1 MLDDFYEDSFDGNLS
16 HTSERFRVR
25 FLLRLVQEMIRHST
39 DHVWV
44 LNRKIKKH
52 EREKLIE
59 IPEEPIEIAREPEE
73 APIKTR
79 KDEDFFVSL
88 MHKYPKPKW
97 SEGEFRNPKPMFKP
111 VGKLVSSQKKKK
123 VQSKQKPA
131 PFRMPPSPQIP
142 EYPLPPTV
150 QYLKPYPTGIEIDLG
165 KINPLVLDQAVQTI
179 ECNGAEQNIVVKGRM
194 GTKPTQIILSN
205 EDINYVLQSFATSSK
220 IPLHEGVY
228 KIAVGKLI
236 LSAIV
241 SDVIGSKFIIR
252 KMVPQQH
259 PGMPFA
265 PGMFPGQPH
274 FGLMPPQRMN
284 FGRPIGMP

>member
-1 MLDDFYEDSFDGNLS
+1 MRDDFYEDSFDGNLS

-25 FLLRLVQEMIRHST
+25 FLLRLVKEMIRHST

-52 EREKLIE
+52 EREELIE
-59 IPEEPIEIAREPEE
+59 MPEEPTEAAKEPEE
-73 APIKTR
+73 VPIKTR
-79 KDEDFFVSL
+79 KDEDFFVSI
-88 MHKYPKPKW
+88 MNKNPRPKW
-97 SEGEFRNPKPMFKP
+97 TKEEPRPKSMFKP
-111 VGKLVSSQKKKK
+111 KGKLISPQRKKM
-123 VQSKQKPA
+123 QPQKPI

-150 QYLKPYPTGIEIDLG
+150 SYLKPYPTGMEIDLG
-165 KINPLVLDQAVQTI
+165 RVNPLVLDQAVQTI
-179 ECNGAEQNIVVKGRM
+179 ECNGAGENIVVKGRM
-194 GTKPTQIILSN
+194 GTKPTQIVLSN

-236 LSAIV
+236 ISAIV

-274 FGLMPPQRMN
+274 FGLMPPQRMH
-284 FGRPIGMP
+284 FGRPVGMP